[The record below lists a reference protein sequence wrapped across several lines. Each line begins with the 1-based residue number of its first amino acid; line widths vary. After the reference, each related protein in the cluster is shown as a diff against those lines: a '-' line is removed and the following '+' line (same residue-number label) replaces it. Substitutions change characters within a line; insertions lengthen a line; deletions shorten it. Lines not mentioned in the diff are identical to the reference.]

1 MIETTP
7 SVVVAVGTG
16 VVLAT
21 VIGYWV
27 LSRRHGRGRSRESTA
42 ESSSDGDAD
51 GSSSGLPF
59 PERAETSEDRT
70 IDPRILLP
78 VDGDDD
84 HVLRLVTVACALR
97 HRYGNEP
104 LTLLST
110 GSEGGSDEGERDRP
124 SITDR
129 IAERGIAAH
138 TAIRTESVETG
149 DLTAEIVRAPPELN
163 TDLLV
168 TKWDLGANEATGG
181 ETANEVVA
189 KTPMP
194 IYLFR
199 LARQPSE
206 LTRLRLVIPQHV
218 DHHGGF
224 YEAVYNLK
232 QLSARLEL
240 PVTVY
245 VFERNVDHYRTLFD
259 LVEIDVRA
267 EFRSV
272 GSWDEL
278 ESTLETRADSADLLV
293 TLAVREDEIG
303 WDPELRAVANRF
315 ERVPPRSVGLCFLR
329 ADEPEY
335 EDRFL
340 RTS

>member
-1 MIETTP
+1 MIETAP
-7 SVVVAVGTG
+7 SVVVGAAAAGGVLVAVS
-16 VVLAT
+16 
-21 VIGYWV
+21 GYWV
-27 LSRRHGRGRSRESTA
+27 LSRRRGRSHESTA

-51 GSSSGLPF
+51 SGSSRLPF
-59 PERAETSEDRT
+59 FERADGSGART
-70 IDPRILLP
+70 IDPEILLP
-78 VDGDDD
+78 IDGDDE
-84 HVLRLVTVACALR
+84 HTLRLATVACGLK
-97 HRYGNEP
+97 HRYGDEP

-110 GSEGGSDEGERDRP
+110 GGERDRS

-138 TAIRTESVETG
+138 TAVRTESVEAG
-149 DLTAEIVRAPPELN
+149 DVTAGIVRAAPEPN
-163 TDLLV
+163 TDLV
-168 TKWDLGANEATGG
+168 MTEWDLEADGATYG
-181 ETANEVVA
+181 ETADEVVA
-189 KTPMP
+189 RTPLP

-206 LTRLRLVIPQHV
+206 LDRLRLVIPRHV
-218 DHHGGF
+218 DHHEGF

-245 VFERNVDHYRTLFD
+245 VFEPNVDHYRTLFD

-278 ESTLETRADSADLLV
+278 ESTLETRADPADLLV

-303 WDPELRAVANRF
+303 WDPELRTVADRF
-315 ERVPPRSVGLCFLR
+315 EGLPPRSLALCFLR
-329 ADEPEY
+329 ADEPAY
-335 EDRFL
+335 EDQFL
-340 RTS
+340 RTN

>member
-7 SVVVAVGTG
+7 SVVVAVVTG

-27 LSRRHGRGRSRESTA
+27 LSRRRGRGRSRESTA

-59 PERAETSEDRT
+59 LERAETSEDRT

-84 HVLRLVTVACALR
+84 HVLWLVTVACALK
-97 HRYGNEP
+97 HRYGNKP
-104 LTLLST
+104 LTLLLT
-110 GSEGGSDEGERDRP
+110 GSEGGGDERERDRP

-129 IAERGIAAH
+129 IAESGIAAH
-138 TAIRTESVETG
+138 TAVRTESVENG

-168 TKWDLGANEATGG
+168 PEWDLRANEATDG
-181 ETANEVVA
+181 ETATELVA
-189 KTPMP
+189 RTSMP

-206 LTRLRLVIPQHV
+206 LARLRLVIPQHV

-272 GSWDEL
+272 GSWDQL

-303 WDPELRAVANRF
+303 LDAALSTVAERF
-315 ERVPPRSVGLCFLR
+315 ASLPPRSLALCHLR
-329 ADEPEY
+329 ADEPAY
-335 EDRFL
+335 EDQFL